1 MKIRQIETATG
12 IINSLHLL
20 CQQKPQMFA
29 DTADVMEQALN
40 FNKYLIEEFQIQ
52 FEEALNKIC
61 IENDPSPIQ
70 TEQ

>member
-40 FNKYLIEEFQIQ
+40 FNRYLIEEF
-52 FEEALNKIC
+52 
-61 IENDPSPIQ
+61 
-70 TEQ
+70 